1 MNRVEL
7 IGNVSIA
14 PWQYLVDIT
23 MFEIETSSEDVLGSY
38 RFTTHNILS
47 PKKFEDVVNTL
58 EVGDTVHIRGS
69 LMYFEYMN
77 NGSGAYKVVI
87 QSIIKL

>member
-7 IGNVSIA
+7 IGNISKA

-23 MFEIETSSEDVLGSY
+23 MFEVETSIEDVLGSCK
-38 RFTTHNILS
+38 FTTHNILS

-69 LMYFEYMN
+69 LMYSEFMN